1 MRLILQFRI
10 DEVGRI
16 YKQVID
22 QMWNDNE
29 TKRNA
34 YNKDKSVPKEEVF
47 QLNDLQF
54 AMMGSTDLT
63 SDYATSPSN

>member
-1 MRLILQFRI
+1 
-10 DEVGRI
+10 
-16 YKQVID
+16 
-22 QMWNDNE
+22 MWNDNE